1 MKVFG
6 TAIND
11 EFGDV
16 EETGILITVKDIY
29 PEKRERHI
37 LTYLQ
42 NLKENLQLKQIGIK

>member
-11 EFGDV
+11 EFGNV

-29 PEKRERHI
+29 EEKRNRHI
-37 LTYLQ
+37 VSYVQ
-42 NLKENLQLKQIGIK
+42 NLKDNLNLKQISIK